1 MGGWFL
7 LLKLLLRG
15 RWSIMMHHPVMRT
28 VCMITWPITALVSI
42 NVLTAMYEYD
52 GLLWLVN
59 MMPGMAM
66 LLGWIIGLSG
76 IISLVSFV
84 KSVFMC
90 CPGCGSCPC
99 TCNSHVNNNMHRM

>member
-1 MGGWFL
+1 
-7 LLKLLLRG
+7 
-15 RWSIMMHHPVMRT
+15 MMHHPVMRM

-42 NVLTAMYEYD
+42 NALTTMYGYNGFE
-52 GLLWLVN
+52 WLVN
-59 MMPGMAM
+59 MMPGVAA
-66 LLGWIIGLSG
+66 LLVWIIGLAG

-99 TCNSHVNNNMHRM
+99 TCDSHMNNNMHKM